1 MKNFKGLALTI
12 ALASLFVNL
21 AIAQEAKIAV
31 LSDRS
36 KVNYTL
42 NESKHINGSFTV
54 VNAED
59 KLFLRGAYKDNKRI
73 GNWYAFNTNGNVF
86 LRYNYDSNKLLFLDT
101 VSMSRIKVEIK
112 SKDNAVTEGASIPF
126 PILSVDQYVSLLGT
140 EFKRVILRENKN
152 ASGTIDVDFIANIDE
167 KGRSYYEAVYNADNI
182 PTTKKLIIS
191 EKPFDL
197 QWIPASYKGDN
208 YASVFSVKVR
218 VNLSDRGV
226 NLQRFN
232 WNF

>member
-1 MKNFKGLALTI
+1 MKHLKKLILTV
-12 ALASLFVNL
+12 AFASFLINL
-21 AIAQEAKIAV
+21 TIAQEAKTVI

-36 KVNYTL
+36 KVNYIL
-42 NESKHINGSFTV
+42 NDSKLINGPYMV
-54 VNAED
+54 VNAEN
-59 KLFLRGAYKDNKRI
+59 KLLLRGAYKDNKRI

-112 SKDNAVTEGASIPF
+112 SKDSEITEGASIPF

-140 EFKRVILRENKN
+140 EFKRIILRENKN
-152 ASGTIDVDFIANIDE
+152 AFGTIDVDFIANVDE
-167 KGRSYYEAVYNADNI
+167 RGKAYYEAVYIADNI
-182 PTTKKLIIS
+182 PTSKKLIIS
-191 EKPFDL
+191 EKSFDL
-197 QWIPASYKGDN
+197 QWLPANYKGN
-208 YASVFSVKVR
+208 TLASVFSVKVR
-218 VNLSDRGV
+218 VDLSAVGV

>member
-1 MKNFKGLALTI
+1 MKNLKKLTLTVLLASFLMNLTFAQVTKI
-12 ALASLFVNL
+12 AL
-21 AIAQEAKIAV
+21 

-42 NESKHINGSFTV
+42 DEAKQINGSYTV
-54 VNAED
+54 LNAED
-59 KLFLRGAYKDNKRI
+59 KLFLRGTYKGNKRI
-73 GNWYAFNTNGNVF
+73 GNWYAFNANGSVF

-101 VSMSRIKVEIK
+101 LSMRRIKVEIK
-112 SKDNAVTEGASIPF
+112 SNDNVVTENASISF

-152 ASGTIDVDFIANIDE
+152 ANGIIDVDLIANVDE
-167 KGRSYYEAVYNADNI
+167 KGKAYYEAVYIVDNI
-182 PTTKKLIIS
+182 PTTKKIIIS
-191 EKPFDL
+191 EKYFDL
-197 QWIPASYKGDN
+197 QWIPANYKGN
-208 YASVFSVKVR
+208 TLASVFSVKVR
-218 VNLSDRGV
+218 LDLSAVGI

>member
-1 MKNFKGLALTI
+1 MKNLKELT
-12 ALASLFVNL
+12 LTLLL
-21 AIAQEAKIAV
+21 AIFLINLTFAQEAKIAV

-36 KVNYTL
+36 KVNYAL

-54 VNAED
+54 VNAEN
-59 KLFLRGAYKDNKRI
+59 KLLLRGAYKDSKRT
-73 GNWYAFNTNGNVF
+73 GNWYAFNANGNVF

-101 VSMSRIKVEIK
+101 VSMNRIKVQIK
-112 SKDNAVTEGASIPF
+112 SNDDAVTENASIPF

-140 EFKRVILRENKN
+140 EFKRIILRENKN
-152 ASGTIDVDFIANIDE
+152 ASGTIDVDFIANVDE
-167 KGRSYYEAVYNADNI
+167 KGRAYYEAAYSADNI

-197 QWIPASYKGDN
+197 QWIPANYSGKA
-208 YASVFSVKVR
+208 YASIFSVKVR
-218 VNLSDRGV
+218 VDLSDRGV